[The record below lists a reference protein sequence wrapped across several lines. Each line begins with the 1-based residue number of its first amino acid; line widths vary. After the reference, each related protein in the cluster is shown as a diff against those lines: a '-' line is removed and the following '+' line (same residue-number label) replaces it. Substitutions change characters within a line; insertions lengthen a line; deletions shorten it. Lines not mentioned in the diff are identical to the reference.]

1 MNNAPIAIFV
11 YNRVE
16 HLQKMID
23 MLEQN
28 TLVTESDLY
37 IFSDGGKN
45 VKDIEAVNHVRQW
58 IVQYKEKSKFR
69 NVFVT
74 EKEHNCGL
82 ANSII
87 GGVNQIFLNHDRVIV
102 LEDDLLVAKS
112 FLVYMNEALTF
123 YEKEKKIWS
132 ISGYTP
138 QLESLQNYNRDVYFI
153 YRPYSWGWATWKDR
167 WELVDWKLKNY
178 YRERFDIK
186 NQKQFMRGGNL
197 MPSMLRAQMSGKID
211 SWYVRWA
218 YEASK
223 RNKYTVYP
231 TKSLVRN
238 IGLDGSGTHCSTD
251 MHDKYD
257 NELGYGETQYTFF
270 MDKLDVKLA
279 KEFREFHS
287 LSIWKRIM
295 LKLKRK

>member
-1 MNNAPIAIFV
+1 MNNAPIAVFV
-11 YNRVE
+11 YNRVD

-23 MLEQN
+23 MLEEN
-28 TLVTESDLY
+28 KLVTESDLY

-45 VKDIEAVNHVRQW
+45 LEDNEAVNRVRRW
-58 IVQYKEKSKFR
+58 IAQYKEKAKFR

-87 GGVNQIFLNHDRVIV
+87 SGVDQIFLNHDRVIV

-112 FLVYMNEALTF
+112 FLTYMNDALTF
-123 YEKEKKIWS
+123 YEKKKDIWS

-138 QLESLQNYNRDVYFI
+138 RLENLQNYSRDVYFI

-167 WELVDWKLKNY
+167 WKLVDWQVKNY
-178 YRERFDIK
+178 NKEKFSIRIQR
-186 NQKQFMRGGNL
+186 QFMRGGNL
-197 MPSMLRAQMSGKID
+197 LPSMLRAQMNGKID

-223 RNKYTVYP
+223 RNKLTVYP
-231 TKSLVRN
+231 AKSLVRN

-251 MHDKYD
+251 MKSKYD
-257 NELGYGETQYTFF
+257 NELGYPEVSYTFF
-270 MDKLDVKLA
+270 VNTIDTKLE
-279 KEFREFHS
+279 KEFKQFHS